1 MHNRL
6 VKLFLIS
13 LFILLPSLAQ
23 ASLDDEIAIF
33 SGRISRLNLKA
44 DLMRIKV
51 DFGNVKYLNTK
62 DKVEFWDER
71 ETTRRCKAYVVGKSS
86 DYILFK
92 VPAINFC
99 KTKVFLSTGA
109 YLKFYSADLLN
120 NLKMGKSLVSILLKK
135 RLALGGKL
143 NREERELDSFIEK
156 VNSVNARYQ
165 ILRDKL
171 ESEWRDQISTIEEDK
186 MITLLNFKDLER
198 RVGDLDKKLER
209 YRIED
214 KNLKLDRW
222 ALDPR
227 LYFKK

>member
-1 MHNRL
+1 MRIL
-6 VKLFLIS
+6 FIYLFL
-13 LFILLPSLAQ
+13 LLPNFVQ
-23 ASLDDEIAIF
+23 ASEDEVAIF

-44 DLMRIKV
+44 DLMRIKI

-71 ETTRRCKAYVVGKSS
+71 DSVRRCKAYVVGKSN

-109 YLKFYSADLLN
+109 YLKFYSVDLLN
-120 NLKMGKSLVSILLKK
+120 NIRMGKSLISILLKK

-143 NREERELDSFIEK
+143 HREEVELDSFIEK

-171 ESEWRDQISTIEEDK
+171 ESEWRDQIASLEEDK
-186 MITLLNFKDLER
+186 TTSLLNFKDLEM
-198 RVGDLDKKLER
+198 RVEDLDKKLER